1 VALFDFLSPLLNRI
15 KQALGPLGRLWDKV
29 VEAWNHITNIITNG
43 QALVDSIKAEVDG
56 WKNFKEDIRFS
67 SRVINLEKAITKTE
81 ELFQGIP
88 DSWHAIQDLVKEIK
102 NKFNVSEPKP
112 SEVEDLEAEFEEGGI
127 SNLLK
132 RFPALAKF
140 FEKALGFLTLLVD
153 ALESIANAIDDLQT
167 IVNEAKRIR
176 LEIEQLDSI
185 FLQQNNKRKNVKLAS
200 GKTIRIRVGSL
211 HQLSSGV

>member
-1 VALFDFLSPLLNRI
+1 VALLDFLSPLLNRI
-15 KQALGPLGRLWDKV
+15 KAALGPLGKLWDKV
-29 VEAWNHITNIITNG
+29 VEAWNHITGIITNG
-43 QALVDSIKAEVDG
+43 DKLVESIKGEIDA

-67 SRVINLEKAITKTE
+67 SRVINLEKAIAKTE

-88 DSWHAIQDLVKEIK
+88 DSWHAIQDLVKNIK
-102 NKFNVSEPKP
+102 EKLNVSEPKP
-112 SEVEDLEAEFEEGGI
+112 SEVEELESEFEEGGI

-153 ALESIANAIDDLQT
+153 ALESIANAIDDHQT
-167 IVNEAKRIR
+167 IVDEAKRIR

-185 FLQQNNKRKNVKLAS
+185 FLQQNNKRKNIKLAT
-200 GKTIRIRVGSL
+200 GKTIRIRIGNL
-211 HQLSSGV
+211 HQLS

>member
-15 KQALGPLGRLWDKV
+15 KAALGPLGKLWDKV
-29 VEAWNHITNIITNG
+29 IEAWNHITGIITNG
-43 QALVDSIKAEVDG
+43 QLLVDSIKAEVDA

-67 SRVINLEKAITKTE
+67 SRVINLEKAIQKTE

-88 DSWHAIQDLVKEIK
+88 DSWHAIQDLLKEIK
-102 NKFNVSEPKP
+102 DKLNVSEPKP
-112 SEVEDLEAEFEEGGI
+112 SEVEELEGEFEEGGI
-127 SNLLK
+127 ANLLK

-167 IVNEAKRIR
+167 IMDEAKRIR
-176 LEIEQLDSI
+176 LEIEKLDSI
-185 FLQQNNKRKNVKLAS
+185 FLQQNNKRKNVQLAS
-200 GKTIRIRVGSL
+200 GKTIRIRIGNL
-211 HQLSSGV
+211 HS

>member
-1 VALFDFLSPLLNRI
+1 MALLDFLSPLLNRI
-15 KQALGPLGRLWDKV
+15 KAALGPLGKLWDKV
-29 VEAWNHITNIITNG
+29 VEAWNHITGIITNG
-43 QALVDSIKAEVDG
+43 DKLVESIKGEIDA

-67 SRVINLEKAITKTE
+67 SRVINLEKAIAKTE

-88 DSWHAIQDLVKEIK
+88 DSWHAIQDLVKNIK
-102 NKFNVSEPKP
+102 EKLNVSEPKP
-112 SEVEDLEAEFEEGGI
+112 SEVEELESEFEEGGI

-153 ALESIANAIDDLQT
+153 ALESIANAIDDHQT
-167 IVNEAKRIR
+167 IVDEAKRIR

-185 FLQQNNKRKNVKLAS
+185 FLQQNNKRKNIKLAT
-200 GKTIRIRVGSL
+200 GKTIRIRIGNL
-211 HQLSSGV
+211 HQLS